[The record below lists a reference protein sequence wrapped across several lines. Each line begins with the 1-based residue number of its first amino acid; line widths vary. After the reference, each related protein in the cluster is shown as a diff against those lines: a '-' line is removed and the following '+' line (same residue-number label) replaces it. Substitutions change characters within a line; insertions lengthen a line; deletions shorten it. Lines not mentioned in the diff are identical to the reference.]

1 MKITL
6 LTAGSRGDVQPFV
19 ALAQGLKRAG
29 HDATLAAE
37 GDFEAFVREH
47 GIAYAP
53 LRADYQELATSERG
67 RAALGGSPVAV
78 LRSLRETVL
87 PMARGALDDAW
98 AAAQGADAIVY
109 HPKALAGAHLAEK
122 LDVPCFLALPVPLLA
137 PTRAFPAPGITSHDL
152 GAFLNRITYALP
164 RAAALPFHGTINRWR
179 RETLALP
186 ARDFFTDP
194 FRRDGKPLPLL
205 YAFSPR
211 VVPPPPDWTPDV
223 HVTGYWF
230 LDEPDYAPPPE
241 LVRFLEAGPPPV
253 YVGFGSM
260 AGADPERT
268 SAAVLEALERAE
280 QRGVVATGWGGLT
293 ARAVPPH
300 VFVTDAVPHD
310 WLFPRVR
317 AVVHHGGAGTTAA
330 GLRAG
335 KPAVICPFS
344 VDQPFWGG
352 RVAALDAGPK
362 PIPAVR
368 LTAETLADAI
378 RLAACDPFYGQ
389 RAAEVGAAIQQEDG
403 VGRAV
408 EVIEAHLARS

>member
-19 ALAQGLKRAG
+19 ALAQGLQRAG
-29 HDATLAAE
+29 HDATLAAG
-37 GDFEAFVREH
+37 GDFEAFVRER
-47 GIAYAP
+47 GIAYAR

-67 RAALGGSPVAV
+67 RAALGGSPVAM
-78 LRSLRETVL
+78 LRSLREAVL
-87 PMARGALDDAW
+87 PMARDALNDAW
-98 AAAQGADAIVY
+98 AAVQGADVIVY

-137 PTRAFPAPGITSHDL
+137 PTRAFPAPGITARDL

-186 ARDFFTDP
+186 ARDLLTDP
-194 FRRDGKPLPLL
+194 FRRNGKPLPLL

-230 LDEPDYAPPPE
+230 LDRPDYAPPPE
-241 LVRFLEAGPPPV
+241 LVRFLEAGPPPI

-300 VFVTDAVPHD
+300 VLVTDAVPHD

-335 KPAVICPFS
+335 KPTVICPFA

-362 PIPAVR
+362 PIPAQR

-389 RAAEVGAAIQQEDG
+389 RAAEVGAAIGQEDG

>member
-1 MKITL
+1 M
-6 LTAGSRGDVQPFV
+6 
-19 ALAQGLKRAG
+19 
-29 HDATLAAE
+29 
-37 GDFEAFVREH
+37 
-47 GIAYAP
+47 AP
-53 LRADYQELATSERG
+53 RD
-67 RAALGGSPVAV
+67 
-78 LRSLRETVL
+78 
-87 PMARGALDDAW
+87 
-98 AAAQGADAIVY
+98 
-109 HPKALAGAHLAEK
+109 AGAA
-122 LDVPCFLALPVPLLA
+122 
-137 PTRAFPAPGITSHDL
+137 RA
-152 GAFLNRITYALP
+152 R
-164 RAAALPFHGTINRWR
+164 
-179 RETLALP
+179 
-186 ARDFFTDP
+186 FFTDP
-194 FRRDGKPLPLL
+194 FRRDGKPLPVL

-230 LDEPDYAPPPE
+230 LDRPDYAPPPE
-241 LVRFLEAGPPPV
+241 LVRFLEAGPPPI

-268 SAAVLEALERAE
+268 SVAVLEALERAE

-300 VFVTDAVPHD
+300 VLVTDAVPHD

-335 KPAVICPFS
+335 KPTVICPFA

-362 PIPAVR
+362 PIPAQR

-389 RAAEVGAAIQQEDG
+389 RAAEVGAAIGQEDG

>member
-1 MKITL
+1 MKITI

-29 HDATLAAE
+29 HDATLAAGAGFE
-37 GDFEAFVREH
+37 GFVRER
-47 GIAYAP
+47 GVAYAR
-53 LRADYQELATSERG
+53 LQADYQELATSERG

-78 LRSLRETVL
+78 LRSLRESVL
-87 PMARGALDDAW
+87 PMAREALDDAW
-98 AAAQGADAIVY
+98 AAARGADAIVY

-137 PTRAFPAPGITSHDL
+137 PTAAFPAPGIAARNL
-152 GAFLNRITYALP
+152 GGFLNRITYALP

-179 RETLALP
+179 REALDLP
-186 ARDFFTDP
+186 ARDLFTDP
-194 FRRDGKPLPLL
+194 FRRNGKPLPVL

-211 VVPPPPDWTPDV
+211 VVPPPPDWSADV

-230 LDEPDYAPPPE
+230 LDGPDHAPPE

-260 AGADPERT
+260 AGRDPGRTADV
-268 SAAVLEALERAE
+268 VLEALERAE
-280 QRGVVATGWGGLT
+280 QRGIVATGWGGLT
-293 ARAVPPH
+293 MRSAPSH
-300 VFVTDAVPHD
+300 VFVTEAVSHD

-335 KPAVICPFS
+335 KPTLVCPFS
-344 VDQPFWGG
+344 VDQPFWGH

-362 PIPAVR
+362 PIPASR
-368 LTAETLADAI
+368 LTAEALADAMGQ
-378 RLAACDPFYGQ
+378 AACDPFYRQ
-389 RAAEVGAAIQQEDG
+389 RAAEVGEAIQREDG

-408 EVIEAHLARS
+408 EVIEAHLAKA

>member
-6 LTAGSRGDVQPFV
+6 LTAGTRGDVQPFV

-29 HDATLAAE
+29 HDVTLAA
-37 GDFEAFVREH
+37 GTGFEAFVREH

-53 LRADYQELATSERG
+53 LRVDYQELATSEQG
-67 RAALGGSPVAV
+67 RAALGGNPVAV

-87 PMARGALDDAW
+87 PMARAFLDDAW
-98 AAAQGADAIVY
+98 AAAQGADALVY

-137 PTRAFPAPGITSHDL
+137 PTQAFPAPGIASRNL
-152 GAFLNRITYALP
+152 GGFLNRITYTLP

-179 RETLALP
+179 HETLDLP
-186 ARDFFTDP
+186 ARALLTDP
-194 FRRDGKPLPLL
+194 FKRKGKPLPIL

-211 VVPPPPDWTPDV
+211 VVPPPPDWPADV

-230 LDEPDYAPPPE
+230 VDEPDYTPPPE
-241 LVRFLEAGPPPV
+241 LVHFLEAEPPPV

-260 AGADPERT
+260 AGTDPERT
-268 SAAVLEALERAE
+268 SAVVLEALERAE
-280 QRGVVATGWGGLT
+280 QRGIVATGWGGLT
-293 ARAVPPH
+293 ARAAPKH

-335 KPAVICPFS
+335 KPTVICPFS
-344 VDQPFWGG
+344 VDQPFWGR

-362 PIPAVR
+362 SIPPSR
-368 LTAETLADAI
+368 FTAETLADTI

-389 RAAEVGAAIQQEDG
+389 RATEIGEAIRQEDG

-408 EVIEAHLARS
+408 EVLEAHLSKL